1 MKKKLV
7 IKAAIFSIVLFFTA
21 GQIGFAQEGAGNKGA
36 GNHKISIGAGPEFN
50 MNSRENFAGGFSLVF
65 DYGLPTL
72 PLAFGLSAA
81 ASYNFLNSAVMEAA
95 SFFRWYFPG
104 VKHSGFFAQADLG
117 FYYIMEDIATRDV
130 ERFPMFLGGLRAGYR
145 LPLGQSFYLEP
156 YGRAGY
162 PFAFGAGLLA
172 GIRFHKESL

>member
-1 MKKKLV
+1 MKKLFVAKTL
-7 IKAAIFSIVLFFTA
+7 VLFTIMVLIL

-65 DYGLPTL
+65 DYGLRTL

-104 VKHSGFFAQADLG
+104 VKHSGFFVQADLG

-130 ERFPMFLGGLRAGYR
+130 ERFPMFMGGLRAGYR

-156 YGRAGY
+156 YGRGGY
-162 PFAFGAGLLA
+162 PYVFGAGLLA